1 MASFSQTERVIS
13 VKTPLPADTLLL
25 KSVTA
30 TERLSSPF
38 ELELELIS
46 EDFEIAASRVLGESM
61 TVSLQL
67 LDGSTRWFN
76 GICSRF
82 SHAGHEDRF
91 CRYRATLVPWLWLL
105 TRSSDCKIF
114 QDKTVPDII
123 KQVFRD
129 TGFTDFEDALSGSYP
144 TLEYCVQYRETHFNF
159 VSRLMEQYGIY
170 YYFKHS
176 DGKHSLVLADAY
188 GAHAPFPGHAEIPFH
203 IPDEIAVREH
213 DYIFEWSRDTAL
225 RSGAFAH
232 TDYDFTSPRSDLL
245 GQVANQ
251 LQHGHNALEVFDY
264 PGDYNKS
271 EDANGYARVRMEEL
285 QADHAVGFGQGIARG
300 IAVGSLFTLTD
311 HPWREQNQEYLV
323 TSAVH
328 DLRSNEFVSTRAAE
342 NGPVYQSSFQVI
354 PATIPFRPP
363 RVTPKPAIH
372 GLQTAVVVGK
382 SGEEIW
388 TDKYGRIKVQFH
400 WDRYGKKDE
409 NSSCWIRVA
418 YGWSGKQWGAVAIP
432 RIGQEVVVSFLE
444 GDPDRPLVVSS
455 VYNDDQMP
463 PYGLPA
469 NQTQSGVKTRSS
481 KGGGASNFNELRF
494 EDKKGSEDVYFHAE
508 KDFHRVV
515 ENNDDLVVMNNQT
528 IEVKQNRTE
537 VVTQGNEKTTIKQGD
552 RTEELSMGNE
562 TLTIKMGNRQ
572 VQLDMGNDDLK
583 LKMGNQTTKLD
594 LGKSSTEAMQSIE
607 LKVGQSSIKLDQK
620 GVTIKGLMITIQ
632 GQVKVDVKGV
642 MTTVN
647 GDAMLTLKGGVM
659 MIN

>member
-1 MASFSQTERVIS
+1 MASFTQTERVIS
-13 VKTPLPADTLLL
+13 VKTALPTDTLLL
-25 KSVTA
+25 KSMTA
-30 TERLSSPF
+30 TERLSSLF
-38 ELELELIS
+38 EFQLELVS
-46 EDFEIAASRVLGESM
+46 EDFEIAASRVLGQPM

-76 GICSRF
+76 GVCNRF

-105 TRSSDCKIF
+105 TRSSDCKIY
-114 QDKTVPDII
+114 QELKVPDII

-129 TGFTDFEDALSGSYP
+129 AGFTDFEDALSGTYP
-144 TLEYCVQYRETHFNF
+144 KLEYCVQYRETHFNF

-170 YYFKHS
+170 YFFKHS
-176 DGKHSLVLADAY
+176 DGKHLLVLADAY
-188 GAHAPFPGHAEIPFH
+188 GAHRPFPGHAEIPFH
-203 IPDEIAVREH
+203 IPAEIAVREQ

-232 TDYDFTSPRSDLL
+232 TDYDFTSSGSNLL
-245 GQVANQ
+245 GQVAHQ

-264 PGDYNKS
+264 PGEYNKS
-271 EDANGYARVRMEEL
+271 EDADAYARVRVEEL
-285 QADHAVGFGQGIARG
+285 QADHAVGYGQGVSRG
-300 IAVGSLFTLTD
+300 IATGSLFTLAE
-311 HPWREQNQEYLV
+311 HPWREQNAEYLV
-323 TSAVH
+323 TAAVH
-328 DLRSNEFVSTRAAE
+328 HLRSNEFVTTQRE
-342 NGPVYQSSFQVI
+342 GGPAYQSSFQVI
-354 PATIPFRPP
+354 PATQPFRPP

-372 GLQTAVVVGK
+372 GLQTAVVTGK
-382 SGEEIW
+382 AGEEIW
-388 TDKYGRIKVQFH
+388 TDKYGRIKVKFH
-400 WDRYGKKDE
+400 WDRWGKKDE
-409 NSSCWIRVA
+409 SSSCWIRVA

-455 VYNDDQMP
+455 VYNDEQMP

-515 ENNDDLVVMNNQT
+515 ENNDDLLVMNNQT

-537 VVTQGNEKTTIKQGD
+537 VVTQGNEQTTIKQGN

-562 TLTIKMGNRQ
+562 QLTIKMGNRQ

-583 LKMGNQTTKLD
+583 LKMGNQTTNLD
-594 LGKSSTEAMQSIE
+594 LGASSTEAMQSIE
-607 LKVGQSSIKLDQK
+607 LKVGQSSIKIDQM
-620 GVTIKGLMITIQ
+620 GVTIKGMMIKIE
-632 GQVKVDVKGV
+632 GQVQVDVKGV

-647 GDAMLTLKGGVM
+647 GDAMLTLKGGVTL
-659 MIN
+659 IN